1 MDLMRAPMWIALLA
15 ACGLLAAGCGLDP
28 DGDEDGDGLTNGE
41 EEDLGTDPE
50 IADSDGD
57 GLSDGDEVNVY
68 GTDPNNADSDGDGYW
83 DGEEV
88 ESHTDPLTEA
98 DHPYLGGWP
107 IDACRREIIPTGP
120 TGTNPTGYQ
129 VGDIAENFSL
139 LDQYG
144 EYVRFHDFCDHAI
157 FMVAGAFT

>member
-1 MDLMRAPMWIALLA
+1 MDLLRPPMWIVVLV
-15 ACGLLAAGCGLDP
+15 ACGLLAAGCALDP

-50 IADSDGD
+50 IADTDND

-68 GTDPNNADSDGDGYW
+68 GTDPTTADSDGDGYS

-88 ESHTDPLTEA
+88 ESYTDPLTEA

-107 IDACRREIIPTGP
+107 IDACRMDVIPTG
-120 TGTNPTGYQ
+120 ND
-129 VGDIAENFSL
+129 VGDIAENFTL

-144 EYVRFHDFCDHAI
+144 EYVRFHDFCNHTI
-157 FMVAGAFT
+157 FLIAGAFT